1 LNHLIKSELLGLSA
15 QQDFDRKWCA
25 IALFGAI
32 VSGFIALI
40 MSFLRTGLE
49 TPANLIWIAWLIV
62 VATAFSPLLLPKR
75 GCFAVP
81 AVRAVSMPLIAAL
94 ILFSTPLVFSI
105 GINLLF
111 LFLIL
116 ASGGLIKVL
125 IIFWG
130 AKVPWRD
137 GLKLILS
144 AGLVALY
151 LLVVVQNENL
161 VNVFSPEQGLLGLL
175 NHDTRF
181 HTAITYSIQNF
192 GVPSLMVDGMLP
204 MKYHFGSHIWFAA
217 LGTLANS
224 QPLWSYTAG
233 VLIVGVPVFVMS
245 LLFSGLAFDRGR
257 KSITNYLI
265 FGIALLIISDCIG
278 WNSYY
283 ISESYTFALIA
294 MFLIFPLMSTL
305 AENKESSVTE
315 YIKYFLCIAFVIILA
330 SLKVSV
336 GILWAVFL
344 SWVTLRRF
352 GLMSIRTFGIIA
364 VIALVLLFSLSMFSP
379 GSTDYVY
386 TNGSMFMP
394 FYFIRLFPEL
404 KSFSSFVFP
413 VILFLVVYPKHNRNI
428 TLVQKVDQKS
438 ILTQAVI
445 VVTLIGAIPATIGFP
460 QDSAVW
466 YFLNVGQWFA
476 IVMLIGYIPISD
488 FYTIKSRVSDI
499 TIAVPL
505 ALVLIFSS
513 RLPDLV
519 RPTFQSQ
526 LINLVKTANNQTD
539 DFLRGRSAGEYIRSS
554 LLREHRFL
562 GRDFTQAIANST
574 GKQIVN
580 AVRSKIPF
588 PQSNFAVFVPPDRNY
603 FWDLQAL
610 CRDKHNILSSLIGQ
624 PSLLGAPP
632 KLYGCDKDAYLTN
645 YGSNIES
652 KKIEKNDLC
661 EHALQRGIKKV
672 LIMSKVLGNN
682 GDEIIECVN
691 NR

>member
-1 LNHLIKSELLGLSA
+1 LNTLIKNEHLCLSSL
-15 QQDFDRKWCA
+15 QDFDRKWA
-25 IALFGAI
+25 VIALFGVI

-40 MSFLRTGLE
+40 LSFLRTGLE
-49 TPANLIWIAWLIV
+49 TPANLMWIAWLIV
-62 VATAFSPLLLPKR
+62 AATAFSPLLLPKR
-75 GCFAVP
+75 GYFAVCSI
-81 AVRAVSMPLIAAL
+81 RSISMPFLAVL
-94 ILFSTPLVFSI
+94 VLFSIPLAFSI

-116 ASGGLIKVL
+116 AASGLIRVV
-125 IIFWG
+125 IIFCG
-130 AKVPWRD
+130 GNVSWRD
-137 GLKLILS
+137 SLKLIISS
-144 AGLVALY
+144 ALVALY

-192 GVPSLMVDGMLP
+192 GIPSLMVDGILP
-204 MKYHFGSHIWFAA
+204 LKYHFGSHIWFAA

-233 VLIVGVPVFVMS
+233 VLIVAVPVFVMS
-245 LLFSGLAFDRGR
+245 LLFAGLAFDRGR
-257 KSITNYLI
+257 KSISNYLI
-265 FGIALLIISDCIG
+265 IGIGLLIISDCIG

-305 AENKESSVTE
+305 AENEESTVAQC
-315 YIKYFLCIAFVIILA
+315 IKYLLCITFIVILA

-352 GLMSIRTFGIIA
+352 GFMSVRTFGIIA
-364 VIALVLLFSLSMFSP
+364 LIAIVFLFSLRMFSP
-379 GSTDYVY
+379 SSADYVY

-413 VILFLVVYPKHNRNI
+413 VILFLVVYPANTRSAI
-428 TLVQKVDQKS
+428 VTLKADQKS

-445 VVTLIGAIPATIGFP
+445 VVTFIGAIPATIGFP

-466 YFLNVGQWFA
+466 YFLNVGQWYA
-476 IVMLIGYIPISD
+476 IVMLMGYISISD
-488 FYTIKSRVSDI
+488 FYAIKSRLSDL

-505 ALVLIFSS
+505 VLILIFSS

-526 LINLVKTANNQTD
+526 LINLVKTASNQSD
-539 DFLRGRSAGEYIRSS
+539 DFLHGRSAGDYIRSS
-554 LLREHRFL
+554 LLKEHRLL
-562 GRDFTQAIANST
+562 GREFTQAIEKST
-574 GKQIVN
+574 GKQIIN
-580 AVRSKIPF
+580 AVRSQVSF
-588 PQSNFAVFVPPDRNY
+588 PQPDLAVFFSPDSKY
-603 FWDLQAL
+603 FWNFQAS
-610 CRDKHNILSSLIGQ
+610 CRDKHNISSSLTGQ

-632 KLYGCDKDAYLTN
+632 LSYNCDSDAYLTD
-645 YGSNIES
+645 YGSNIKS
-652 KKIEKNDLC
+652 QKIEKNNLC
-661 EHALQRGIKKV
+661 VHALQRGISRV
-672 LIMSKVLGNN
+672 LVMGETLNN
-682 GDEIIECVN
+682 KSAYILECK
-691 NR
+691 

>member
-1 LNHLIKSELLGLSA
+1 LNHLIKSELQGLSA

-94 ILFSTPLVFSI
+94 ILFSTPLVFSV

-116 ASGGLIKVL
+116 AAGGLLKVL

-192 GVPSLMVDGMLP
+192 GIPSLMVDGILP

-245 LLFSGLAFDRGR
+245 LLLSGLAFDRGR
-257 KSITNYLI
+257 KSITGYLI
-265 FGIALLIISDCIG
+265 VGIVLLIISDCIG

-305 AENKESSVTE
+305 AENEESLVTQ
-315 YIKYFLCIAFVIILA
+315 YIKYSLCITFIIILA

-352 GLMSIRTFGIIA
+352 GLMSVRTFGIIGL
-364 VIALVLLFSLSMFSP
+364 IAAVLLFSLRMFSP
-379 GSTDYVY
+379 GSVDYVH

-413 VILFLVVYPKHNRNI
+413 VILFLVVYPKHSKKNI
-428 TLVQKVDQKS
+428 FLLKEDQKN

-445 VVTLIGAIPATIGFP
+445 VVTLIGLIPAAIGYP

-476 IVMLIGYIPISD
+476 IILLIGNIPISD
-488 FYTIKSRVSDI
+488 FHTIKSRVSDI
-499 TIAVPL
+499 TITVPL
-505 ALVLIFSS
+505 VLILIFSS

-519 RPTFQSQ
+519 RPRFQSQ
-526 LINLVKTANNQTD
+526 LINLVNTANNQSV
-539 DFLRGRSAGEYIRSS
+539 DFLRGRSAGVYIRSS
-554 LLREHRFL
+554 LLKEHRLL
-562 GRDFTQAIANST
+562 GREFTQAIEKST
-574 GKQIVN
+574 GRQIIN
-580 AVRSKIPF
+580 IVRSQTPF
-588 PQSNFAVFVPPDRNY
+588 PQPDMAVFFSPDSKY
-603 FWDLQAL
+603 YWDFQAS
-610 CRDKHNILSSLIGQ
+610 CRDKHNISSSLTGQ

-632 KLYGCDKDAYLTN
+632 LSYNCDNDAYLTN
-645 YGSNIES
+645 YGSNIKS
-652 KKIEKNDLC
+652 QKIEKNDLC
-661 EHALQRGIKKV
+661 VHALRRSVSRV
-672 LIMSKVLGNN
+672 LVMGGTLDNQSAY
-682 GDEIIECVN
+682 IIECK
-691 NR
+691 